1 MKGVHIPPY
10 TVYMKA
16 LSLIAAVLLAGLFF
30 SIFPKEH
37 SLLPERFAA
46 TTSTPAFISEE
57 NEASAQVP
65 EYEWHR
71 VIRVIDGDTF
81 VAEVNGTST
90 TIRLIGL
97 DTPEVVD
104 PRKPV
109 QCFGQAASNEAKKL
123 LAQGFVRLEYDASQ
137 GALDKYRRVLAYA
150 YLPANSRPEGIM
162 LNRYMIA
169 EGFGHEY
176 TYRFPYKYQEE
187 FKAAERS
194 AREQKKG
201 LWADGVCENA

>member
-1 MKGVHIPPY
+1 MRPI
-10 TVYMKA
+10 A
-16 LSLIAAVLLAGLFF
+16 LIAAVILAGLFF
-30 SIFPKEH
+30 SVFPKEH
-37 SLLPERFAA
+37 SLFPTRLTA
-46 TTSTPAFISEE
+46 TTSVVVLESEDDLE
-57 NEASAQVP
+57 DMAVP
-65 EYEWHR
+65 QYEWHR
-71 VIRVIDGDTF
+71 VIRVVDGDTF

-90 TIRLIGL
+90 TIRLIGI

-109 QCFGQAASNEAKKL
+109 QCFGQAASEEAKKL

-137 GALDKYRRVLAYA
+137 GMLDKYRRTLAYA
-150 YLPANSRPEGIM
+150 YVPANSRPEGIM
-162 LNRYMIA
+162 LNRYLIA

-176 TYRFPYKYQEE
+176 TYRLPYKYQEE